1 MYEQVYACGRNEAM
15 NIGGAALPFCG
26 FSHSFHKSVERL
38 FAAFLKRLCDG
49 L

>member
-1 MYEQVYACGRNEAM
+1 MHVVCKLKL
-15 NIGGAALPFCG
+15 GGAALPFCG

-38 FAAFLKRLCDG
+38 LATFLKRLRDG